1 MKPTAEPSNLQ
12 NFSLSLS
19 SISLSLSGET
29 QHDKAMIEE
38 QLPAILMPLS
48 STSDCELLCG
58 EDSSEVLTGDLPEC
72 SSDLDSSSSSQLS
85 SSSLFA
91 EEEEESIAV
100 FIEHEFKFVPGFD
113 YVSRFQSR
121 SLESSTREEA
131 IAWILKVNTNYFM
144 LK

>member
-1 MKPTAEPSNLQ
+1 MKTTAEPSNLQ

-19 SISLSLSGET
+19 LSLVT

-38 QLPAILMPLS
+38 EQLPAILMP
-48 STSDCELLCG
+48 SDCELLCG

-72 SSDLDSSSSSQLS
+72 SSDLDSSSSSQLP

-91 EEEEESIAV
+91 EEEEDSIAV

-131 IAWILKVNTNYFM
+131 IAWILKV
-144 LK
+144 K